1 MTKLRL
7 LLILS
12 VLGGT
17 ATLVEACGSD
27 HPAAECIG
35 QTGGQA
41 LSVCTKGAS
50 LRGVDVSVYQH
61 TVDWKAVKSAGNT
74 FAFIRV
80 SDGATTADTEF
91 ANNWPNSKKEGVI
104 RGAYQFFRPSQ
115 DPTTQVNLFLAK
127 MHAAGGLMKGD
138 LPPVLDLETA
148 DKQSN
153 ATVVSR
159 ALSWLTQME
168 AKTGIRPIVYT
179 AAFMS
184 SVIGTSFSKYPLWVA
199 NYGVKCPTMP
209 SGWTDWQFWQ
219 DSSTGKVAGISVA
232 VDTDYFNGDL
242 AALTKMTLTTNVD
255 VDASTDIDAN
265 APDPD
270 GGGSAMAGAGEF
282 PDQTSDVEA
291 GTDAGNPCSP

>member
-12 VLGGT
+12 VFGAT
-17 ATLVEACGSD
+17 ACVMQACGSD
-27 HPAAECIG
+27 HASSECVG

-61 TVDWKAVKSAGNT
+61 TVDWNMVKGAGNT
-74 FAFIRV
+74 FAFVRV

-91 ANNWPNSKKEGVI
+91 ANNWPNSKKAGVI
-104 RGAYQFFRPSQ
+104 RGAYQFFRPGQ
-115 DPTTQVNLFLAK
+115 DPSTQVTLFLAK
-127 MHAAGGLMKGD
+127 LQAAGGLMKGD

-153 ATVVSR
+153 ATVVAR
-159 ALSWLTQME
+159 AQAWLTQVE
-168 AKTGIRPIVYT
+168 AKTGVRPIVYT

-184 SVIGTSFSKYPLWVA
+184 SVIGTNFSKYPLWVA

-219 DSSTGKVAGISVA
+219 DSSTGKVPGISVA

-242 AALTKMTLTTNVD
+242 AALTKMELTMNVD
-255 VDASTDIDAN
+255 VDASAADIDAS
-265 APDPD
+265 APEPD
-270 GGGSAMAGAGEF
+270 GGGIANAGGGSQY
-282 PDQTSDVEA
+282 PQPTDQV
-291 GTDAGNPCSP
+291 DAGPVDPCAH